1 MLSVVAP
8 TVVTAL
14 GSGEVPGWLQT
25 SGVIGA
31 VAFGLLSAYVPPL
44 NAEVYALA
52 IPLLVPDGWIWHILA
67 MTAGFMIGKV
77 SHYVAA
83 ARGMEMLGRRWRS
96 RDDGESGDDPD
107 ASSPPGWWARSGAV
121 ITRWTKAAI
130 DTLERPVAGPAV
142 VFASGLTGIPPFA
155 VITVAAGARQTG
167 LTVFTLAGT
176 AGCLVRFVGTA
187 ALVAL
192 AAR

>member
-1 MLSVVAP
+1 MIE
-8 TVVTAL
+8 AL

-25 SGVIGA
+25 SGIIGA
-31 VAFGLLSAYVPPL
+31 VAFGLLSAYIPPL

-52 IPLLVPDGWIWHILA
+52 IPLLFPDGWIWHILA
-67 MTAGFMIGKV
+67 MTAGFMIGKI

-83 ARGMEMLGRRWRS
+83 ARGMEILDRRWRS
-96 RDDGESGDDPD
+96 RDDGGTDGPDDPGEGG
-107 ASSPPGWWARSGAV
+107 PPGWWTRMKAT
-121 ITRWTKAAI
+121 ITRWTKVAI

-142 VFASGLTGIPPFA
+142 IFTSGLTGIPPFA
-155 VITVAAGARQTG
+155 VLTVAAGARRSG